1 MEKTDKIMLKRKLDA
16 FLDAFYKA
24 DNNKALL
31 LTGARQVGKTV
42 AFRNL
47 AARAFKHFIEIN
59 FINTPQAVDIFRDVQ
74 DADQILLRL
83 SAFTKEKMV
92 PGETLIL
99 FDEVQACPEAVTR
112 IKFLVEDGR
121 FRYGLTGSL
130 LGVELKDLRSEPV
143 GFLDIKDVYPFDLEE
158 FSSALGVS
166 DRVIEELRSAFEDR
180 RPVDDVIHKQMM
192 SIVNLYLI
200 VGGMPDA
207 VNAYIETNNI
217 QKVIAAQRAII
228 NLYKRDIGQ
237 YDPQQKLYLDEIFDL
252 IPSELN
258 AKNKRFILK
267 NLNENFKFSRYA
279 NSFLW
284 LRNAGVALPTF
295 NVTEPCAPL
304 KLNMQRN
311 LFKLFQNDVGLL
323 AYQYAG
329 GIQMEMLSGRV
340 NINYGAV
347 YENFVAQELAA
358 KGYPLYYFN
367 SKKLGELDFVIDDG
381 NGVILPIEVKSG
393 KEYYVHDALNNVLSV
408 KNWSIPKAYV
418 LCNDNVSTEG
428 ALTNFPIYMIMFFKK
443 KDSGVGEFRLDISQL
458 I

>member
-1 MEKTDKIMLKRKLDA
+1 M
-16 FLDAFYKA
+16 Y
-24 DNNKALL
+24 
-31 LTGARQVGKTV
+31 GKNGQNY
-42 AFRNL
+42 A
-47 AARAFKHFIEIN
+47 
-59 FINTPQAVDIFRDVQ
+59 
-74 DADQILLRL
+74 
-83 SAFTKEKMV
+83 
-92 PGETLIL
+92 ET
-99 FDEVQACPEAVTR
+99 
-112 IKFLVEDGR
+112 EDGR

-143 GFLDIKDVYPFDLEE
+143 GFLDIMDVYPFDLEE

-180 RPVDDVIHKQMM
+180 RQVDDVIHKQMM

-443 KDSGVGEFRLDISQL
+443 KDSSVGEFRLDISQL

>member
-1 MEKTDKIMLKRKLDA
+1 MLRRKLDT
-16 FLDAFYKA
+16 FLDDFYKP

-47 AARAFKHFIEIN
+47 AARAFKHFVEIN
-59 FINTPQAVDIFRDVQ
+59 FINTPQAVDIFRDAQ

-83 SAFTKEKMV
+83 SAFTKEKLV
-92 PGETLIL
+92 PGETFIL
-99 FDEVQACPEAVTR
+99 FDEVQTCPEVVTQ

-143 GFLDIKDVYPFDLEE
+143 GSLDIKYVYPFDLEE

-166 DRVIEELRSAFEDR
+166 DRVFEELHSAFDEH
-180 RPVDDVIHKQMM
+180 RPVDAIIHKQMM

-200 VGGMPDA
+200 VGGMPA
-207 VNAYIETNNI
+207 VVKAYIETNNI
-217 QKVIAAQRAII
+217 QKVIAEQRAII

-323 AYQYAG
+323 AYQYSN
-329 GIQMEMLSGRV
+329 GIQMEILKGNV
-340 NINYGAV
+340 NVNFGAV
-347 YENFVAQELAA
+347 YENFVAQELVS
-358 KGYPLYYFN
+358 KGYPTYYFN
-367 SKKLGELDFVIDDG
+367 NKKLGELDFVID
-381 NGVILPIEVKSG
+381 NGSGKIIPIEVKSG
-393 KEYYVHDALNNVLSV
+393 KEYYVHSALDNVMDVPNYGL
-408 KNWSIPKAYV
+408 KQAYV
-418 LCNDNVSTEG
+418 LCNEN
-428 ALTNFPIYMIMFFKK
+428 LTVHGDILNLPIYMIMFFKK
-443 KDSGVGEFRLDISQL
+443 AEVSTEQFKLDISAL
-458 I
+458 LA

>member
-1 MEKTDKIMLKRKLDA
+1 
-16 FLDAFYKA
+16 
-24 DNNKALL
+24 
-31 LTGARQVGKTV
+31 
-42 AFRNL
+42 
-47 AARAFKHFIEIN
+47 
-59 FINTPQAVDIFRDVQ
+59 
-74 DADQILLRL
+74 
-83 SAFTKEKMV
+83 MV

-143 GFLDIKDVYPFDLEE
+143 GFLDIMDVYPFDLEE

-180 RPVDDVIHKQMM
+180 RQVDDVIHKQMM

-340 NINYGAV
+340 NINFGAV